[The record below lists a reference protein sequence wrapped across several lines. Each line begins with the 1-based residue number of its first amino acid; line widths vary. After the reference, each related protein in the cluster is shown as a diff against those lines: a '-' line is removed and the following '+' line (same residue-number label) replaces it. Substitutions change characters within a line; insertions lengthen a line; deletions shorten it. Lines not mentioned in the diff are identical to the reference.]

1 MRILAPSLS
10 RVAAPAAVCAGV
22 LVLIAACSAA
32 SAADVVTGTA
42 FYRERIALPP
52 GAVLEVTL
60 EDVSLAD
67 APSHELSRVTL
78 EDPGAPPFSFAI
90 PFDPGEI
97 DPRRV
102 YALRAAIRVNGELWF
117 ITDTSYPVLTRGSG
131 REVELLLKRV
141 GAAPATSRGPIL
153 ADLPASYE
161 GELPCADCPGI
172 HYRLDLFEDH
182 TFFLRTTYLG
192 RGAGAV
198 DDLIGS
204 WAVAADDN
212 RLTLFGG
219 REAPIFFRILDRN
232 TLRKLD
238 VEGRDIESSLN
249 YELRRKD
256 GLELLEPRLE
266 MRGMYRYMAD
276 AALFEEC
283 LSGRSFPVAFE
294 ADNRSLERAYL
305 DAPHEPG
312 APVLVSLQGRLALRP
327 AMEGD
332 AMQLTLIPE
341 RFFGIFPR
349 ETCGTRMAT
358 AELLDTYWKL
368 TRLGQKP
375 VLMGEMERE
384 PHLVLHSEDHRVS
397 GFSGCNRLLGGFTVD
412 GDAIE
417 FSQMASTMMACV
429 EGAETERAFLEAL
442 ADARSWRLLG
452 QHLDLF
458 DGNGELV
465 ARFEAVSLK

>member
-1 MRILAPSLS
+1 MTFLARSLP
-10 RVAAPAAVCAGV
+10 AIATPAASCIGV
-22 LVLIAACSAA
+22 LILIAACSAA
-32 SAADVVTGTA
+32 SAEDVVSGTA

-67 APSHELSRVTL
+67 APSHELPRVTV
-78 EDPGAPPFSFAI
+78 ENPGNPPFNFAI
-90 PFDPGEI
+90 PFDPAEI
-97 DPRRV
+97 DARHT
-102 YALRAAIRVNGELWF
+102 YAVRAAIRVDGELWF
-117 ITDTSYPVLTRGSG
+117 TTDTSYPVLTRGAG
-131 REVELLLKRV
+131 HEVELRLTRV
-141 GAAPATSRGPIL
+141 ARETASPQATLPN
-153 ADLPASYE
+153 DFPASYE

-172 HYRLDLFEDH
+172 HYRLDLFEDR
-182 TFFLRTTYLG
+182 TFFLRMTYLG
-192 RGAGAV
+192 RGAGAI
-198 DDLIGS
+198 DDVIGT

-219 REAPIFFRILDRN
+219 RETPIFFRVVDRD

-238 VEGRDIESSLN
+238 IEGRDIQSSLD

-256 GLELLEPRLE
+256 GLDLLEPRLE

-327 AMEGD
+327 SMEGD
-332 AMQLTLIPE
+332 ALQITLIPE
-341 RFFGIFPR
+341 RFIGIWPR
-349 ETCGTRMAT
+349 ETCGTKMAT

-368 TRLGQKP
+368 TRLGDEP
-375 VLMGEMERE
+375 VLMGEMARE
-384 PHLVLHSEDHRVS
+384 PHLVLHSQDQRVS
-397 GFSGCNRLLGGFTVD
+397 GFSGCNRLVGGFELE

-429 EGAETERAFLEAL
+429 EGADTERAFIEAL
-442 ADARSWRLLG
+442 GTARSWRIIG

-458 DGNGELV
+458 DENGDLV
-465 ARFEAVSLK
+465 ARFEATYFD